1 VKDSEQWL
9 SDDLRY
15 TLSMILARH
24 TPQLKRYIG
33 KTVLTLYM
41 VSLAA
46 ITFAQ
51 TPVGYAFDAAEA
63 LFRQNPEWLGTDGA
77 NSTPL
82 GDDRIFWSFED
93 TFIAT
98 SEAHSRQ
105 HSTMIRNCVAIQT
118 GNDPITAKMSFYW
131 GQDADDSPA
140 SFFPEDGEIWYW
152 TGGAIRLDEG
162 PLISFLYRI
171 KSTPGLGLGFANA
184 GYALAIITNPDQ
196 PPSAWEPVIIN
207 AGQSAFD
214 AVPATA
220 LVREGNYVVGL
231 ALKQEGVHAG
241 ALVRYLSSSL
251 AVGNIDNPQWWAGSI
266 RGWVSEHDLGPAGP
280 VFVIDDAGAES
291 SLHWDQRTQTF
302 IHIATYGFGAATI
315 GMRTA
320 PALIGPWS
328 NQVQIYCPPESD
340 GPQPF
345 VYGAI
350 AHPELKGPNPDDL
363 IVTYATNS
371 FEFADMFTEYGSKH
385 LYWPRVIITRI
396 GNPH

>member
-1 VKDSEQWL
+1 
-9 SDDLRY
+9 
-15 TLSMILARH
+15 MILAEH
-24 TPQLKRYIG
+24 TQQRKQHVV
-33 KTVLTLYM
+33 KVVLVLFL
-41 VSLAA
+41 VSLAS

-51 TPVGYAFDAAEA
+51 TPAGHAFEAAEA

-98 SEAHSRQ
+98 SEAHTRQ
-105 HSTMIRNCVAIQT
+105 RSTMIRNSVAIQT
-118 GNDPITAKMSFYW
+118 GNDPLTAKMNFYW
-131 GQDADDSPA
+131 GQDTDGSPA
-140 SFFPEDGEIWYW
+140 SFFPEDGAIWYW

-162 PLISFLYRI
+162 PLISFLHRT
-171 KSTPGLGLGFANA
+171 KSAPGVGLGFANA

-196 PPSAWEPVIIN
+196 PPSDWKPVIIN

-231 ALKQEGVHAG
+231 ALKQEGTHAG
-241 ALVRYLSSSL
+241 ALVRYLASSL
-251 AVGNIDNPQWWAGSI
+251 AVGNIDNPQWWAGPN
-266 RGWVSEHDLGPAGP
+266 RGWVEEQDLGPTGP
-280 VFVIDDAGAES
+280 VFIIDDAGAES
-291 SLHWDQRTQTF
+291 SLHWDQRTQSF

-320 PALIGPWS
+320 PALTGRWS
-328 NQVQIYCPPESD
+328 NPVEIYRPPELD

-345 VYGAI
+345 IYSAI
-350 AHPELKGPNPDDL
+350 AHPELQGPEAGDL

-385 LYWPRVIITRI
+385 LYWPRVVTVKA
-396 GNPH
+396 GNPR